1 MKIGPLQNLLIP
13 HRKLGFSIIKNFTK
27 KLNAVS
33 YSQTKHIFTKLF
45 SMLHVLLIHFLTN
58 NYPNF
63 LLPFLWEQ
71 ILMNFAEKFYVSIK
85 HLSI

>member
-1 MKIGPLQNLLIP
+1 
-13 HRKLGFSIIKNFTK
+13 
-27 KLNAVS
+27 
-33 YSQTKHIFTKLF
+33 
-45 SMLHVLLIHFLTN
+45 MLHVLLIHFLTN

-85 HLSI
+85 KFKHLKEFDILVRFKLDVFKTLYSINQVTFTLRETSHPIKCCMQLSEN